1 MNPYQ
6 RERIAYAPQ
15 LAVIYVLR
23 AAVDATCDA
32 IATAH
37 PFANFDPPSSEDRL
51 ANQLYQRLVRL
62 DRAARAYCEYIG
74 DLPQL
79 GLFPPTDSSF

>member
-1 MNPYQ
+1 MNRSQ

-37 PFANFDPPSSEDRL
+37 PFANFDPPSSEDRV

-79 GLFPPTDSSF
+79 GLLAPTDPSI